1 MEYLTPAFLDG
12 LGTVGT
18 WTLVGIALITG
29 KGIAL
34 TREVKHRD
42 QTIEWQR
49 LTILE
54 LSGTIKDLTTGN
66 AVAARALDKV
76 AQAAVETGSEG

>member
-1 MEYLTPAFLDG
+1 MEFLNPAFLDG

-18 WTLVGIALITG
+18 WTLVGVALITG

-34 TREVKHRD
+34 TREVKNRD
-42 QTIEWQR
+42 LTIAWQR
-49 LTILE
+49 ETILE
-54 LSGTIKDLTTGN
+54 LSGTIKDLTAGN

-76 AQAAVETGSEG
+76 ANAAMEAGTE